1 MAKAERKLPAPFAA
15 AAELRARGS
24 SWEAAAK
31 ELGKNE
37 KTLREWAKKFPREWA
52 ALLRK
57 FEAQIAKEATAE
69 SVLTLRKQL
78 RSEDEKVG
86 REAAATLIK
95 YAATRRK
102 PAAKKPRDA
111 KVAPE
116 VAAIAEFVGGLTD
129 DEVAA
134 LLRELETAPADL
146 EAGTRAA
153 TPAAAL
159 AERSE

>member
-1 MAKAERKLPAPFAA
+1 MAKVTRKIPTQFPA

-37 KTLREWAKKFPREWA
+37 KTLREWSKKFSREWA
-52 ALLRK
+52 AALRK

-78 RSEDEKVG
+78 RSEDEKVA
-86 REAAATLIK
+86 REAAAAIIK

-102 PAAKKPRDA
+102 PAAKKARDP

-116 VAAIAEFVGGLTD
+116 IAAIAEFVGGLTD
-129 DEVAA
+129 EEVAA
-134 LLRELETAPADL
+134 LLCELESAPADL
-146 EAGTRAA
+146 EAGALAA
-153 TPAAAL
+153 PPPAAL
-159 AERSE
+159 AERPE